1 MVRVE
6 EIFTLSSNYT
16 GSISA
21 AKQLLFYY
29 PQVYDYYLPAA
40 TLKDFPQLAY
50 LVNSTRINS
59 PPYFSVR
66 SDLASLAGLPLI
78 NFAKFTYFGAGKVL
92 FLLGSCL

>member
-1 MVRVE
+1 MIRVE
-6 EIFTLSSNYT
+6 EIFTLCSNYT
-16 GSISA
+16 VSIFA
-21 AKQLLFYY
+21 AQQLLFYY
-29 PQVYDYYLPAA
+29 PQVYDYYLPPV

-50 LVNSTRINS
+50 LVNSTRIDS

-78 NFAKFTYFGAGKVL
+78 NFAKFTYFGAGKAL